1 MNLIAN
7 RLLTVFGLISVALL
21 FQITISSNLLFAA
34 ERPDSN
40 TNKTSSGF
48 GLEPNVTNGSSPNQ
62 LAYRNSQHG
71 ISMLFPSNW
80 TYSDSGLPEYT
91 QIAAFYGPLQNLSD
105 PIPPR
110 LTITVM
116 NYQQNVALKDFT
128 NMTLSSLNQTNQ
140 VKILSSDSTTLA
152 GHPGY
157 QVIFSTL
164 PSIGNPVSFEIMH
177 SWTSLGKKIYV
188 LQYSAENSK
197 FDTYL
202 PTIKQILQSLKIESE

>member
-1 MNLIAN
+1 MNLFAN

-21 FQITISSNLLFAA
+21 FQITISSNLIFAT

-40 TNKTSSGF
+40 TNKTSFGF

-105 PIPPR
+105 R
-110 LTITVM
+110 R
-116 NYQQNVALKDFT
+116 N
-128 NMTLSSLNQTNQ
+128 
-140 VKILSSDSTTLA
+140 SSDGARVVPALDDETRDIDRDDVTPDDDA
-152 GHPGY
+152 GIRARHGDAGVGPRR
-157 QVIFSTL
+157 
-164 PSIGNPVSFEIMH
+164 
-177 SWTSLGKKIYV
+177 
-188 LQYSAENSK
+188 AE
-197 FDTYL
+197 L
-202 PTIKQILQSLKIESE
+202 R